1 MHVSGHGRTRRR
13 SNRAGARSITGLT
26 MLENQKEW
34 EGQVVDGRYPLTQYL
49 GGGERS
55 AVFATVTADKT
66 VPTAAIK
73 LVPADPD
80 DAASQVARW
89 EAAVGLSH
97 PHLIRVF
104 QAGHCQLGKAEL
116 LYLVMERADEDLSQ
130 VLPQRALSA
139 AEVVDVLDPAL
150 DALAYVHAQGLV
162 HGRVRPS
169 NLLAA
174 GHELKLSSDRLG
186 PAGESRRHPG
196 ALDVYDAPETGG
208 AGMAPAA
215 DIWSLG
221 VTLVEALTQR
231 PSARPPELPPPFRDI
246 VRGCL
251 ERDPRRRWTVA
262 QIQARLHPAGTPRG
276 TRRRYGAIAA
286 AVILVGAGIVAGPR
300 LVHRQQSQSA
310 TDAAQPPAAAA
321 TPSAEPSQPERTPAP
336 AGLTPI
342 AAAPAPVAPAPVP
355 PAPAEPARA
364 SGGVLHR
371 VLPDLLP
378 RAQNSIRGKVKVSVK
393 IHVGPSGRVADA
405 QLASRGPSRY
415 FAGKALEAAREWTFT
430 PPVPREWLLHFEF
443 DRGGTK
449 VRPQPVAR

>member
-1 MHVSGHGRTRRR
+1 M
-13 SNRAGARSITGLT
+13 
-26 MLENQKEW
+26 MENCQQW
-34 EGQVVDGRYPLTQYL
+34 EGQVVDGRFPLLQYL

-55 AVFATVTADKT
+55 AVFATATADDA

-73 LVPADPD
+73 LVPADAPD
-80 DAASQVARW
+80 QVARW
-89 EAAVGLSH
+89 EAAARLSH
-97 PHLIRVF
+97 PHLIRLF
-104 QAGHCQLGKAEL
+104 QAGRCQMGEAEL
-116 LYLVMERADEDLSQ
+116 LYVVMERADEDLSQ

-139 AEVVDVLDPAL
+139 AEVVEVLEPAL
-150 DALAYVHAQGLV
+150 DALAYVYAQGLV
-162 HGRVRPS
+162 HGHVRPS
-169 NLLAA
+169 NLLAS
-174 GHELKLSSDRLG
+174 GHELKLSSDRIG

-196 ALDVYDAPETGG
+196 ELDVYDAPETGR

-251 ERDPRRRWTVA
+251 ERDPGRRWTVA
-262 QIQARLHPAGTPRG
+262 QIQGRLRPAGTPRG
-276 TRRRYGAIAA
+276 TGWRYGAIAA
-286 AVILVGAGIVAGPR
+286 AVIVVAAIVAGPK
-300 LVHRQQSQSA
+300 LIQRQQTQSA
-310 TDAAQPPAAAA
+310 SEATHPPAAVTAPSA
-321 TPSAEPSQPERTPAP
+321 EASQPEQTPVGAEQTPVAGAPVPSPSAEP
-336 AGLTPI
+336 
-342 AAAPAPVAPAPVP
+342 
-355 PAPAEPARA
+355 ARD

-393 IHVGPSGRVADA
+393 IHVDPSGRVADA
-405 QLASRGPSRY
+405 ELASRGPSRY

-443 DRGGTK
+443 DRDGTK
-449 VRPQPVAR
+449 VRPEPVAR

>member
-1 MHVSGHGRTRRR
+1 
-13 SNRAGARSITGLT
+13 
-26 MLENQKEW
+26 MLENRKEW
-34 EGQVVDGRYPLTQYL
+34 EGQVVDGRFPLMQYL

-55 AVFATVTADKT
+55 AVFATVTADDT

-80 DAASQVARW
+80 DAANQVARW
-89 EAAVGLSH
+89 EPAARLSH
-97 PHLIRVF
+97 PHLIRLF
-104 QAGHCQLGKAEL
+104 QAGRCQLGQAEL
-116 LYLVMERADEDLSQ
+116 LYAVMERADEDLSQ

-139 AEVVDVLDPAL
+139 AEVVDVLEPAL

-174 GHELKLSSDRLG
+174 GRELKLSSDRLG
-186 PAGESRRHPG
+186 PAGELRRHRG
-196 ALDVYDAPETGG
+196 ELDVYDAPETGG
-208 AGMAPAA
+208 AGIAPAA

-251 ERDPRRRWTVA
+251 ERDPSRRWTVA
-262 QIQARLHPAGTPRG
+262 QIQARLRPAGTSRG
-276 TRRRYGAIAA
+276 TRWRYGALAA
-286 AVILVGAGIVAGPR
+286 AVIVGAAVVAGPR
-300 LVHRQQSQSA
+300 LVHRQQPQSA
-310 TDAAQPPAAAA
+310 SETAQPPAAVAA
-321 TPSAEPSQPERTPAP
+321 PTAEPSQPEQMPPAAERTPVVAEQ
-336 AGLTPI
+336 TPV
-342 AAAPAPVAPAPVP
+342 ASEQAPVASEQAPVASAPVP
-355 PAPAEPARA
+355 SPPNEPARA

-393 IHVGPSGRVADA
+393 IHVDPSGRVADA
-405 QLASRGPSRY
+405 ELASRGPSRY

-443 DRGGTK
+443 DRSGTK
-449 VRPQPVAR
+449 VRPVPVGR